1 MLSSL
6 CYCGTRYAKEHSFS
20 AEQTSAFFS
29 IMKATLQASQASRT
43 SWVPLPESFAIFK
56 GHCLNHSIP
65 NAKTGAKQLFTVEEV
80 KELTAFVTQSFYR
93 HYKAYSV
100 VFCEKQTVV
109 PVARDAVVE
118 TPMRPTPL
126 NDVSVC
132 VCVCVALHITQA
144 SSSSL
149 SHAPADCDPAV
160 AVGC

>member
-132 VCVCVALHITQA
+132 VWLCLLLLLLETQHTNI
-144 SSSSL
+144 L
-149 SHAPADCDPAV
+149 LFAV
-160 AVGC
+160 TCPC

>member
-1 MLSSL
+1 
-6 CYCGTRYAKEHSFS
+6 
-20 AEQTSAFFS
+20 
-29 IMKATLQASQASRT
+29 MKATLQASQASRT

-132 VCVCVALHITQA
+132 VWLCLLLLLLETQHTNI
-144 SSSSL
+144 L
-149 SHAPADCDPAV
+149 LFAV
-160 AVGC
+160 TCPC